1 METSGSS
8 SGSSRAD
15 PGIHTP
21 DRPSGGEGGAVRR
34 EGRDRIEAIRNPDSH
49 DPDELLREA
58 GESLGGY
65 KDGGK
70 PGHRPAETA
79 GMTGFGSVKLQGAS
93 NPLQVVLSELL

>member
-49 DPDELLREA
+49 DPDGLRGEVGVGSGGYEGGGGSCHQPLEA
-58 GESLGGY
+58 ARAIGPGGVKLEGGSESLQAVTSG
-65 KDGGK
+65 
-70 PGHRPAETA
+70 
-79 GMTGFGSVKLQGAS
+79 
-93 NPLQVVLSELL
+93 